1 MSELMP
7 ITMDIAEYLMP
18 LEYMAL
24 DCFLALDTI
33 AIGSEAV
40 KTLAA
45 TIGMLAARCQ
55 LREVRLKPQYG
66 HCISSLYAL
75 CIGLPPS
82 CYESDLGVKFQLNSS
97 LARLHFENTEK
108 PCC

>member
-1 MSELMP
+1 
-7 ITMDIAEYLMP
+7 MDIAEYPMP
-18 LEYMAL
+18 LKYIAL
-24 DCFLALDTI
+24 DCFLTLDPI

-45 TIGMLAARCQ
+45 AIGMLAARCQ

-75 CIGLPPS
+75 RIGLPS

-97 LARLHFENTEK
+97 APAL
-108 PCC
+108 

>member
-1 MSELMP
+1 
-7 ITMDIAEYLMP
+7 MDIAECLMP

-55 LREVRLKPQYG
+55 LRAVRLKPSVWAL
-66 HCISSLYAL
+66 HILAICSSYRASFLL
-75 CIGLPPS
+75 
-82 CYESDLGVKFQLNSS
+82 
-97 LARLHFENTEK
+97 
-108 PCC
+108 